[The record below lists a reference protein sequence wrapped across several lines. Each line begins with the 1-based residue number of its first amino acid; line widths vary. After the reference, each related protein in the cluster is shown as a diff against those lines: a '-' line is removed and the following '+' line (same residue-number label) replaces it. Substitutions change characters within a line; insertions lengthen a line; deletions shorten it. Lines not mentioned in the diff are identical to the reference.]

1 MFGYKLFISLSLL
14 EVEQRRE
21 ALDHAGFIGW
31 LSPIII
37 LFFIWATRVIT
48 ARLSLTAPQTKDKPP
63 NTVTALIR
71 QASWL
76 LSTPLQTDFGDLRTD
91 VFGACYAS
99 WLLCL
104 AARNTSPDYMHLTKA
119 FGHVAVSQL
128 PIHFLLSIKSPRSPI
143 QAATGLSH
151 ERLNAYHRLSG
162 RILHLL
168 LSTHAIL
175 YLNFFYQA
183 GVLGK
188 RIKSSDV
195 RLGLAAFTAL
205 NLLAG
210 LALPVVRRKA
220 YHSLFA
226 RSHSVLALTLLALL
240 FFHVRYTRVYVA
252 QAFVFALANAL
263 ARTASTSNPVTAQ
276 LETVSST
283 SLIRLSAQIPS
294 TSALNDFL
302 PGEHVYIKDAD
313 APLGSR
319 NPFTI
324 VSVEGTSTSG
334 SRPSS
339 TRHKQST
346 LSLVIRNVHGPQTAS
361 LTHAATHPGLARF
374 NIEGPYGE
382 AREYMPA
389 LLSSDRFPREAGDAL
404 IVAGGVGA
412 TYALPIYIALCKS
425 WKHSTRL
432 RFVWVVRSAAEV
444 SWATESLARVK
455 QPMEVD
461 VHVTER
467 EARWDAAAKD
477 MQNIGGVSVRF
488 SEGRPEIKDIVH
500 GWNLEGSSKT
510 DRSRGVV
517 SSGKKSPRA
526 LQARREY
533 SPLTVLMCGPPGLA
547 RDVREEI
554 GKDVMSYGRDVRYH
568 EEQFG
573 FGAS

>member
-1 MFGYKLFISLSLL
+1 
-14 EVEQRRE
+14 
-21 ALDHAGFIGW
+21 
-31 LSPIII
+31 
-37 LFFIWATRVIT
+37 
-48 ARLSLTAPQTKDKPP
+48 
-63 NTVTALIR
+63 
-71 QASWL
+71 
-76 LSTPLQTDFGDLRTD
+76 
-91 VFGACYAS
+91 
-99 WLLCL
+99 
-104 AARNTSPDYMHLTKA
+104 MHLTKA

-128 PIHFLLSIKSPRSPI
+128 PVHFLLSIKSPRSPI

-168 LSTHAIL
+168 LSSHAIL

-183 GVLGK
+183 GVLSK

-205 NLLAG
+205 NMLAG
-210 LALPVVRRKA
+210 LALPVTRRKA
-220 YHSLFA
+220 YHGVFA

-263 ARTASTSNPVTAQ
+263 ARTASTSKPVSAR
-276 LETVSST
+276 LEIIPNTN
-283 SLIRLSAQIPS
+283 LIRMRAQIPS
-294 TSALNDFL
+294 TSPLNDFL

-313 APLGSR
+313 TPLGSR

-324 VSVEGTSTSG
+324 VSVEKSSA
-334 SRPSS
+334 SSAHPSD
-339 TRHKQST
+339 TKPKHST

-361 LTHAATHPGLARF
+361 LTRAATTPGATGRF

-389 LLSSDRFPREAGDAL
+389 LLNLDNDPHDAGDAL
-404 IVAGGVGA
+404 IIAGGVGA
-412 TYALPIYIALCKS
+412 TYALPIYLALSKS

-432 RFVWVVRSAAEV
+432 RFVWVVRSAAEL
-444 SWATESLARVK
+444 SWATESLAKVE

-461 VHVTER
+461 VYVTGR
-467 EARWDAAAKD
+467 EARWDAAAKQ
-477 MQNIGGVSVRF
+477 MQNIGGVSVHF
-488 SEGRPEIKDIVH
+488 SDGRPDIRDLVH
-500 GWNLEGSSKT
+500 GRNSESSSKI
-510 DRSRGVV
+510 DRGVIT
-517 SSGKKSPRA
+517 SGKKPPSA
-526 LQARREY
+526 SQARREY
-533 SPLTVLMCGPPGLA
+533 SPLTVLVCGSPGFA
-547 RDVREEI
+547 RDVREEV
-554 GKDVMSYGRDVRYH
+554 GKDVMGYGRDVRYH